1 MIVNE
6 IKKINNIKDI
16 QKIIDSVLNI
26 EIISNDAE
34 NFLNDKIFLK
44 NFLYELLVEQKSEI
58 CVSKKSPINI
68 KKLFRKQICKRKTL
82 YNIYKKYPNLNR
94 NLGSMPK
101 IFLEQAANKENCSKN
116 LFEILSKYSLRL
128 NYSFSDDIIPVEELN
143 IILQNFSEE
152 LSELVKYPINVS
164 FVGNGANGN
173 GFKISVLNSKEQKD
187 FFYKVFYP
195 RTIKSYDSGY
205 RHGADLEPIYAY
217 FISCNDRK
225 NHFVKFYA
233 GRFASQYEKDA
244 FILTEYVEREPDFKQ
259 SYIQNIDFISSEDK
273 RLGNILNGKIVD
285 FGAIKIDIPALLNK
299 QLRKIVRVVTSRIN
313 FYFDAN
319 TINYHWKIGKA
330 NCKIL
335 KKYIRNVDWDLY
347 IQALNIISRQIPVL
361 PKLFIQNL
369 KNILDWDDE
378 YYIDMTKK
386 MSSKDIITNDIKLL
400 KRNIKLFN
408 LKIKSA
414 MESSEDLFGYVILD
428 LLNNRQAVYF
438 LNNNNEIT
446 RLRIEKCVNN
456 SFETL
461 LELYGE
467 DIKTYKNSDI
477 SALLCR

>member
-26 EIISNDAE
+26 EVISDNAE
-34 NFLNDKIFLK
+34 YLLNDKILLK
-44 NFLYELLVEQKSEI
+44 NFLYELLVKQKSKI
-58 CVSKKSPINI
+58 CVSKKSEINI
-68 KKLFRKQICKRKTL
+68 KKLFKKQICKRKNL

-101 IFLEQAANKENCSKN
+101 IFLEQAEDKEHCSKK

-128 NYSFSDDIIPVEELN
+128 NYSFSEEIIPVEELN
-143 IILQNFSEE
+143 IIMQNLADE
-152 LSELVKYPINVS
+152 LAELVKYTVNVS

-187 FFYKVFYP
+187 FFYKVFYL
-195 RTIKSYDSGY
+195 RTVPSYDSGY
-205 RHGADLEPIYAY
+205 RHGSDLEPIYAY
-217 FISCNDRK
+217 YISCNDRK

-233 GRFASQYEKDA
+233 GRFADKYEKDA
-244 FILTEYVEREPDFKQ
+244 FLLTEYVERESEFKQ

-273 RLGNILNGKIVD
+273 RFGNIVNGKIVD
-285 FGAIKIDIPALLNK
+285 FGAIKIDIPVLLNK
-299 QLRKIVRVVTSRIN
+299 QLRKIVRVITSRIN
-313 FYFDAN
+313 FYFDEN
-319 TINYHWKIGKA
+319 TINYHWKISKA
-330 NCKIL
+330 NCKML
-335 KKYIRNVDWDLY
+335 KSYMQNVDWDLY
-347 IQALNIISRQIPVL
+347 IQAVNLIFKQIPVL
-361 PKLFIQNL
+361 PKQFIQNL
-369 KNILDWDDE
+369 KNIRSWDDE
-378 YYIDMTKK
+378 HYVDMTKK
-386 MSSKDIITNDIKLL
+386 MDSKDIITHDIKLL
-400 KRNIKLFN
+400 KKNIKLFN
-408 LKIKSA
+408 LKIKSV

-438 LNNNNEIT
+438 LNQDNKIT

-461 LELYGE
+461 LELYGD

-477 SALLCR
+477 SALLCS